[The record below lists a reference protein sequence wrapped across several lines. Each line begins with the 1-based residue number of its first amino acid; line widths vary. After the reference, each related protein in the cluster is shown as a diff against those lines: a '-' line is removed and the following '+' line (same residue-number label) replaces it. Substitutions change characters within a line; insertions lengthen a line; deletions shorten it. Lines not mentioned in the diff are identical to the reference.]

1 MKLYL
6 GAAAIA
12 VTAALV
18 VPALASGHG
27 SVYQSTAN
35 TGAGLTP
42 ETRYFITNHG
52 YSYVLR
58 ETNNLRD
65 SSPGADAK
73 KGMVAYNLAPS
84 AWRTGKSFSD
94 VMNVAGTGAQPHATC
109 LGAATLESEAAI
121 RSWQGTD
128 AFYNYV
134 PFQTA
139 SAGLEDDPAKWL
151 ATLAGAGVTT
161 ADLATEQSRTTKCT
175 ALGGAYT
182 PADTIAT
189 SAAALAEGMTKPLD
203 EQVKTT
209 TAANSTLT
217 TQVATLTTELNAVK
231 ANVASLMLAAT
242 PITLTLASAK
252 ATTVAASGAKVA
264 VSGQPL
270 KLVTVT
276 VSISDAQ
283 ARKLRLS
290 SSVLGR
296 KTATTAADGTASVT
310 VKVSKAAAKALKG
323 LKKTVSVSVD
333 ATSGDRFATAKSK
346 FTR

>member
-175 ALGGAYT
+175 ALGGTYT
-182 PADTIAT
+182 RGRHDRHQRGGARRGHDQ
-189 SAAALAEGMTKPLD
+189 AARRAGQDHDRGQQHPDDAGRDPD
-203 EQVKTT
+203 H
-209 TAANSTLT
+209 
-217 TQVATLTTELNAVK
+217 
-231 ANVASLMLAAT
+231 
-242 PITLTLASAK
+242 
-252 ATTVAASGAKVA
+252 GA
-264 VSGQPL
+264 Q
-270 KLVTVT
+270 
-276 VSISDAQ
+276 
-283 ARKLRLS
+283 RR
-290 SSVLGR
+290 
-296 KTATTAADGTASVT
+296 
-310 VKVSKAAAKALKG
+310 
-323 LKKTVSVSVD
+323 
-333 ATSGDRFATAKSK
+333 
-346 FTR
+346 